1 MLGIYPYRCR
11 LGCSGARLLSTCNR
25 LISSSRA
32 AENKDNRASGDSE
45 TKIMSDEANVD
56 QRNTDQQDELV
67 TIATFPEP
75 MEANMARSALEA
87 SGIPV
92 FVVGE
97 TANSMI
103 PVAFES
109 QLQVQAKDEAAAR
122 GLLEAM
128 NDAPESLES
137 VTAAEIA
144 AEDSSK

>member
-1 MLGIYPYRCR
+1 
-11 LGCSGARLLSTCNR
+11 
-25 LISSSRA
+25 
-32 AENKDNRASGDSE
+32 
-45 TKIMSDEANVD
+45 MSNEENVD
-56 QRNTDQQDELV
+56 QGSLNPQDELV

-87 SGIPV
+87 AGIPV
-92 FVVGE
+92 FMVGE

-109 QLQVQAKDEAAAR
+109 QLQVQAKDEVAAR
-122 GLLEAM
+122 GLLAEM

-144 AEDSSK
+144 DEDLSR